1 MIESRLSLP
10 GPRYS
15 TQRPK
20 EYYWVQGIGFIIRVE
35 GVVFMVW
42 GLGYTIMGFR
52 VSVAGV
58 LGILILGFKG
68 LGFKVEFGFIDLGF
82 RVMEKRLGSRGNV
95 AELRS

>member
-1 MIESRLSLP
+1 
-10 GPRYS
+10 
-15 TQRPK
+15 
-20 EYYWVQGIGFIIRVE
+20 
-35 GVVFMVW
+35 MVW

-68 LGFKVEFGFIDLGF
+68 LGFKVEFGCMDLGF
-82 RVMEKRLGSRGNV
+82 RVMEERLGSRGNV